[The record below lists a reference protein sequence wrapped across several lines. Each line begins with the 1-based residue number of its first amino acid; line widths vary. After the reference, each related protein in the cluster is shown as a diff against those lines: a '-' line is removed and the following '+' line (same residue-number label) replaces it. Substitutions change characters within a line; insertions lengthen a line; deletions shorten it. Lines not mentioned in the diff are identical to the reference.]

1 MKIFIS
7 QPMNGKTDEDIVAKR
22 ETLIELAK
30 KKYGDD
36 IEVIDSFTKDPEL
49 EAKGQIAML
58 GHSVSMMAD
67 ADLVVFAK
75 DWTRARGCRVE
86 QQVAKQYEIPILFEH
101 NEW

>member
-7 QPMNGKTDEDIVAKR
+7 QPINGRTDEDILAKR
-22 ETLIELAK
+22 ESLIALAK
-30 KKYGDD
+30 EKYGEV
-36 IEVIDSFTKDPEL
+36 EVIDSFTMDPSV

-58 GHSVSMMAD
+58 GHSISMMAD

>member
-7 QPMNGKTDEDIVAKR
+7 QPMHGKTDEDILAKR
-22 ETLIELAK
+22 ESLIALAK
-30 KKYGDD
+30 EKYGEV
-36 IEVIDSFTKDPEL
+36 EVIDSFIKDPEL

-58 GHSVSMMAD
+58 GHSISMMAD

>member
-7 QPMNGKTDEDIVAKR
+7 QPMNGRTDEDILAKR
-22 ETLIELAK
+22 ESLIALAK
-30 KKYGDD
+30 EKYGEV
-36 IEVIDSFTKDPEL
+36 EVIDSFTKDPDL

-58 GHSVSMMAD
+58 GHSIGMMAD

>member
-7 QPMNGKTDEDIVAKR
+7 QPINGRTDEDIRTKR
-22 ETLIELAK
+22 EALIALAK
-30 KKYGDD
+30 EKYGEV
-36 IEVIDSFTKDPEL
+36 EVIDSFTMDPSV

-58 GHSVSMMAD
+58 GHSISMMAD

>member
-7 QPMNGKTDEDIVAKR
+7 QPMNGRTDEDILAKR
-22 ETLIELAK
+22 ESLIALAK
-30 KKYGDD
+30 EKYGEV
-36 IEVIDSFTKDPEL
+36 EVIDSFTKDPEL

-58 GHSVSMMAD
+58 GHSIGMMAD

>member
-7 QPMNGKTDEDIVAKR
+7 QPINGRTDEDILAKR
-22 ETLIELAK
+22 ESLIALAK
-30 KKYGDD
+30 EKYGEV
-36 IEVIDSFTKDPEL
+36 EVIDSFTKDPSV

-58 GHSVSMMAD
+58 GHSISMMAD

>member
-7 QPMNGKTDEDIVAKR
+7 QPMNGKTDEDILAKR
-22 ETLIELAK
+22 ESLIALAK
-30 KKYGDD
+30 EKYGEV
-36 IEVIDSFTKDPEL
+36 EVIDSFTKDPEL

-58 GHSVSMMAD
+58 GHSISMMAD

>member
-22 ETLIELAK
+22 EALIALAK
-30 KKYGDD
+30 EKYGEV
-36 IEVIDSFTKDPEL
+36 EVIDSFPKDPEL

-58 GHSVSMMAD
+58 GHSISMMAD